1 MEGNVAV
8 VNEMTE
14 DLLHK
19 LGILEVCES
28 QFLFRCADQ
37 YNQKVRYVR
46 DDFMGNCTRENSH
59 AFKEFRNGSKQVG
72 SEELVLARFDD

>member
-1 MEGNVAV
+1 VEENVVV
-8 VNEMTE
+8 VNEVTE

-19 LGILEVCES
+19 LGILKVIES

-46 DDFMGNCTRENSH
+46 DDFMGVFTRENSH
-59 AFKEFRNGSKQVG
+59 AFK
-72 SEELVLARFDD
+72 